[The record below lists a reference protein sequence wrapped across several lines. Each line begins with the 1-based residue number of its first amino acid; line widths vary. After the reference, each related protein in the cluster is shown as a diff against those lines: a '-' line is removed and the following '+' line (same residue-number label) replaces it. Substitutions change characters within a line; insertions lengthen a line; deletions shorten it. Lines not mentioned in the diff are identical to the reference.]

1 MIKRIVWI
9 LFFVSILNCAF
20 ALNTSVEASVLLPIP
35 DNSVEIGF
43 SDSISNAESGS
54 SQSSF
59 NMKKPSLDESFNLSS
74 EDNGN
79 IYSTLR

>member
-1 MIKRIVWI
+1 MIKRRIVWI
-9 LFFVSILNCAF
+9 LLFISVLNNAF
-20 ALNTSVEASVLLPIP
+20 ALNEKVEASVLLPVP

-79 IYSTLR
+79 IYLY